1 MESLDADMKA
11 LEAVG
16 VRADKAAAAKEK
28 LEADLEKAEE
38 NNDLAAQKFLK
49 EQIKILTLVNK
60 YVNNELSIFFQGD
73 SLMVEFIDEK
83 EENEDDVLASSI

>member
-1 MESLDADMKA
+1 MENKSLIKFLHEPGAVEKVGNVY
-11 LEAVG
+11 EA
-16 VRADKAAAAKEK
+16 
-28 LEADLEKAEE
+28 EKAFMIKRVM
-38 NNDLAAQKFLK
+38 NVLRDNKTLSQR